1 VSWVTAMNLKCVSW
15 FTSQN
20 GVTELAIRGELDV
33 LHGLL
38 EVEMMEHDS
47 STAIHEQGSTIFAA

>member
-1 VSWVTAMNLKCVSW
+1 MNLRCVSW

-20 GVTELAIRGELDV
+20 GVIELAIRGELNV